1 MKICFILVLGRRYE
15 TCALVFY
22 KGVSKKTVVQ
32 SAPMPHHSIEK
43 MVSKKTCAS
52 PFYRGCFEEV
62 TCTPRIY
69 IYKMVGHK
77 CRPEFTEGSFCY
89 MPSFCD
95 VVMNLETCVMSWIEF
110 LICSGAS
117 TPSCAMKVMRLFP
130 ETLRCLTSKVV
141 GVGNSSVSRWRGL
154 PWIDIEV
161 KVCTIAQWCTMVCS
175 LLAIKLWK
183 P

>member
-1 MKICFILVLGRRYE
+1 MKICFLVLGRRYE

-52 PFYRGCFEEV
+52 PFYVALRRWPVPPGFISIKWWGTSADRNSQRDLFV
-62 TCTPRIY
+62 
-69 IYKMVGHK
+69 
-77 CRPEFTEGSFCY
+77 Y

-154 PWIDIEV
+154 PWIDMEV